1 MKTLAVLMALFG
13 LSVIAVA
20 QQPAASDGRPSPVAQ
35 SEASQLFAEPEAAWG
50 LRSGLSGNHNFPN
63 FIGFISNPLQNIDPR
78 AVTEFWPMF
87 GSAWTSTI
95 PALPRADIQLY
106 GAGLYLALSE
116 RLCLGLNQGGYA
128 VANVRRPTRPLCR
141 PQRSPPRPPRIRRR
155 SRAHESLAAQ
165 PLNTHRRQHSLAAYW
180 LE

>member
-128 VANVRRPTRPLCR
+128 VANVSGDRPGLFVDRNGRLRDRREFAGDRELMR
-141 PQRSPPRPPRIRRR
+141 VW
-155 SRAHESLAAQ
+155 Q
-165 PLNTHRRQHSLAAYW
+165 PSH
-180 LE
+180 